1 MSNNDK
7 DNTHGTNV
15 DIAELR
21 QGFAKKTHFSIQ
33 SSNTKPYD
41 ISKMT
46 GKPTNTKNSG
56 KD

>member
-7 DNTHGTNV
+7 DNTSGTNV
-15 DIAELR
+15 YIAELR